1 METIL
6 ESNTSFS
13 LGIQCYQTFMSMF
26 GKHIAQ
32 YDLDGDGSNGM
43 DNEDGS
49 HKTEIR
55 FAIQA
60 GILWTP
66 KP

>member
-1 METIL
+1 
-6 ESNTSFS
+6 
-13 LGIQCYQTFMSMF
+13 MSMF